1 MTADANIWCP
11 GGGYRQCGKY
21 SFGTCSLQSP
31 SKDSMQIWPLCK
43 LVTIILHFQFG
54 QKHTPSGLYASGLAA
69 FLCSPKTLLRRKV
82 LKSSITEN
90 CGMRN

>member
-31 SKDSMQIWPLCK
+31 SKDSMQIWLLCR

-54 QKHTPSGLYASGLAA
+54 SIFLFTKNTFTKKSNEIKFYGELWDEELNERKASQ
-69 FLCSPKTLLRRKV
+69 FL
-82 LKSSITEN
+82 
-90 CGMRN
+90 